1 MMGARENMSK
11 TLVPL
16 ASVQPL
22 QLDFVAAGELSPKFR
37 AQVHVK
43 TIPYT
48 ILAQTIEGRYEVR
61 CQGRH
66 EIIPVGGVFVVP
78 ANTEV
83 EITHH
88 AGRSGVMRARWAHLR
103 FSYYGLLDYLSCF
116 DIPLRLPRQTGLRVG
131 DVIRQLME
139 IRESVGPVALARRH
153 ELAMCLL
160 GIVCEVS
167 PQLEDAG
174 RMETR
179 YERLQPVLRHIRL
192 HLGEPLSVQ
201 ALAAAAALSP
211 VHFHEVFRETFGVS
225 PMRYVRGIRL
235 EAASRLLA
243 ATDHPIA
250 RVAESVGFIDPFHFS
265 HVFSRHFGLSPRA
278 YRQQAAGWSTS

>member
-1 MMGARENMSK
+1 MMRGRENMSK

-22 QLDFVAAGELSPKFR
+22 QLDFVSTGELSPKFR

-48 ILAQTIEGRYEVR
+48 IFAQTIEGRYEVR

-66 EIIPVGGVFVVP
+66 EFIPAGGVFVVP

-83 EITHH
+83 EIMHH
-88 AGRSGVMRARWAHLR
+88 AGRRDVMRARWAHLR
-103 FSYYGLLDYLSCF
+103 FSYCGLLDYLSFF
-116 DIPLRLPRQTGLRVG
+116 DIPLRLPRQAGLRVG
-131 DVIRQLME
+131 NIIRQLME
-139 IRESVGPVALARRH
+139 IRKSVGPVALVRRH
-153 ELAMCLL
+153 ELSMRLL

-167 PQLEDAG
+167 PQIEDAG
-174 RMETR
+174 RLDAR
-179 YERLQPVLRHIRL
+179 YERLQPVLRHIRMS
-192 HLGEPLSVQ
+192 LGSPLSVA
-201 ALAAAAALSP
+201 ALAAAVGLSP

-243 ATDHPIA
+243 ATDFPVA
-250 RVAESVGFIDPFHFS
+250 RVAESVGFVDPFHFS
-265 HVFSRHFGLSPRA
+265 RVFTRHFGLSPRA
-278 YRQQAAGWSTS
+278 YRQQAVEWTG